1 MSDIIVSASDV
12 NFEQDVLQRATPVL
26 LWFRAQWCGPSGAT
40 TSVIEELA
48 DDFSDIDVIAVDVDA
63 HPEIPVNY
71 GVQALPT
78 LILMQQ
84 GEVVDRVSG
93 ATERARFASLFHR
106 ATELTQ

>member
-12 NFEQDVLQRATPVL
+12 NFEQDVLHRDTPAL
-26 LWFRAQWCGPSGAT
+26 LWFRAQWCGPSAAT

-48 DDFSDIDVIAVDVDA
+48 EDFDDADVIAVDVDA

-78 LILMQQ
+78 LILMKQ
-84 GEVVDRVSG
+84 GEVIDRISG
-93 ATERARFASLFHR
+93 ATERDRFASLFHR
-106 ATELTQ
+106 ATDLTR